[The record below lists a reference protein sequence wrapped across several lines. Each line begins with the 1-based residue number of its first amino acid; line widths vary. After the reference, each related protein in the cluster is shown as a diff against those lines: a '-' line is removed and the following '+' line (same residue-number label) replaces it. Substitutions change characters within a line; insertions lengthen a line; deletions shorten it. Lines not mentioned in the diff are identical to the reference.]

1 MTEHP
6 DVFIEPHI
14 VDELRDICAGLPE
27 TTEGKPFGAPC
38 FQVRRKNYA
47 MTHRDRQDRPG
58 VWVKGAPGQQ
68 EALVAA
74 FPERYYRPPYLGGKG
89 WIGCWLD
96 DAALPDWDE
105 IEDLIVESYRLVAPK
120 RLVKQMDAESTR
132 PTS

>member
-1 MTEHP
+1 MTAHP
-6 DVFIEPHI
+6 EVFIEPHI
-14 VDELRDICAGLPE
+14 VDELRDICAELPE
-27 TTEGKPFGAPC
+27 TAEGRPFGAPC

-47 MTHRDRQDRPG
+47 MTHRDRNDRPG

-68 EALVAA
+68 EVLVGA

-120 RLVKQMDAESTR
+120 RLVKQMDQQE
-132 PTS
+132 P